1 MLDVGQ
7 QLESTPAKPMRFI
20 DNFALWSSLGVTLTI
35 PAAAL
40 YILQPLG
47 TNDFSL
53 TAAITAL
60 IAGLLFGSLAL
71 AGVAKIGA
79 DTGAPTMVL
88 MRGLFG
94 GKGSWAPTIL
104 NIAQCVGWAA
114 VEILVIAH
122 ATERLLGG
130 PLSLWLIVSG
140 AIATLTSI
148 RPLKFIRIIRKY
160 VLWAVLLS
168 TIYLFIAVLNKGFT
182 LTTGSSWQGFWL
194 ALDVAI
200 ALPISWAPLVAD
212 YSRHAKSGS
221 FKGTFYGYFL
231 GAGTFF
237 LLGICA
243 LLTFVSIDNS
253 DVYGFSQAILLLPF
267 GALALIIL
275 IVDEVDEAFA
285 NVYST
290 VASIQNIR
298 PNLSRFKLSIAV
310 GFVATILSLTIDVV
324 GYESFLFTIGALFVP
339 LTAITLVD
347 WILNRQHWNLSID
360 APMRW
365 APFISWVLGYI
376 VYKYLHPEW
385 LGASISSFLVSGLL
399 TAAFSWRRI

>member
-1 MLDVGQ
+1 
-7 QLESTPAKPMRFI
+7 MRFR
-20 DNFALWSSLGVTLTI
+20 S
-35 PAAAL
+35 
-40 YILQPLG
+40 
-47 TNDFSL
+47 
-53 TAAITAL
+53 
-60 IAGLLFGSLAL
+60 
-71 AGVAKIGA
+71 
-79 DTGAPTMVL
+79 
-88 MRGLFG
+88 
-94 GKGSWAPTIL
+94 
-104 NIAQCVGWAA
+104 
-114 VEILVIAH
+114 
-122 ATERLLGG
+122 
-130 PLSLWLIVSG
+130 
-140 AIATLTSI
+140 
-148 RPLKFIRIIRKY
+148 
-160 VLWAVLLS
+160 
-168 TIYLFIAVLNKGFT
+168 
-182 LTTGSSWQGFWL
+182 
-194 ALDVAI
+194 
-200 ALPISWAPLVAD
+200 
-212 YSRHAKSGS
+212 SGS

-298 PNLSRFKLSIAV
+298 PNFSRFKLSIAV

-360 APMRW
+360 APMR
-365 APFISWVLGYI
+365 
-376 VYKYLHPEW
+376 
-385 LGASISSFLVSGLL
+385 
-399 TAAFSWRRI
+399 